1 MANFKEVIENVFS
14 HGEHKLDRNARK
26 ASETLALV
34 FNDFKDKR
42 ITKEQA
48 SELKKQIEHEYNM
61 MEVASRVF
69 DFIESNVYAR
79 DKNWAD
85 IVGTMKNQVPGPE
98 LELTMA
104 GIEFIESVYKHSTT
118 PEKQ

>member
-14 HGEHKLDRNARK
+14 HGEHKLDRNAEK
-26 ASETLALV
+26 ASETLTLV

-61 MEVASRVF
+61 MEVATKVF

-79 DKNWAD
+79 DKNWEE
-85 IVGTMKNQVPGPE
+85 IIGVMKDLQPGAE

-104 GIEFIESVYKHSTT
+104 GIDFIESVYKHSTT